1 MKTSWICVFVSLA
14 FIGAPPAQESSEP
27 VVTKLSLMVGTPDTA
42 ATEAAGT
49 LLVSGTVIPVD
60 AEAADPS
67 TELRP
72 SVPMDIGDK
81 LKKALRLEHV
91 VPRYSLLRPLA
102 IEKRVELHRP
112 TGDATIRIFATLLGF
127 NTELVTYRIEFLD
140 GTKIL
145 SDSNVSVQLGKRAV
159 VGALDGDAAP
169 YLFLV
174 LEPEMIGPIPLQA
187 DTTNPRLL
195 ESVIPAYPKAAKEAK
210 IQGLVIVRGVIL
222 TDGTVTDLKIER
234 SDSPLLEKAALDAV
248 SKNRY
253 QPARDSEGN
262 PIAVEY
268 TTTLNF
274 RLRN

>member
-1 MKTSWICVFVSLA
+1 MKTSWICAFVSLA
-14 FIGAPPAQESSEP
+14 FVGALPAQDSSEP

-60 AEAADPS
+60 AEASDPS

-72 SVPMDIGDK
+72 RVPMDIGEK
-81 LKKALRLEHV
+81 LKNALRLEHV
-91 VPRYSLLRPLA
+91 VPRYSLLRALV
-102 IEKRVELHRP
+102 IEQRVELHRP
-112 TGDATIRIFATLLGF
+112 TDDATIRIFATLLGF

-140 GTKIL
+140 GSKVL
-145 SDSNVSVQLGKRAV
+145 SDSNVSVRMGKRAV

-174 LEPEMIGPIPLQA
+174 LEPELIGPIPLQV
-187 DTTNPRLL
+187 DTSNPRLL
-195 ESVIPAYPKAAKEAK
+195 ESVFPAYPKDAKDAK
-210 IQGLVIVRGVIL
+210 IQGVVIVRGVIQ
-222 TDGTVTDLKIER
+222 TDGTVTDLKIVR

-248 SKNRY
+248 AKNRY